1 MRVLILL
8 RRSTINQEAAD
19 ELRQRNWADI
29 SFSPGFNQV
38 AAPCTSDP
46 ATVSTVFRENLSKT
60 VETVNGGEKS
70 PLSTRLKPGENDKRD
85 FMLHDDRDKLAALQS
100 HQEPWPIKSK
110 PASSPN
116 QSLNHQPSAG
126 CLESSRLRLPFQLN
140 RTMLTT

>member
-70 PLSTRLKPGENDKRD
+70 PLSTRLKPGENDKEILCYTMTAIHSQR
-85 FMLHDDRDKLAALQS
+85 FGASKS
-100 HQEPWPIKSK
+100 H
-110 PASSPN
+110 A
-116 QSLNHQPSAG
+116 
-126 CLESSRLRLPFQLN
+126 
-140 RTMLTT
+140 